1 MRIADSSGL
10 EQARPELFEY
20 RADDFPDAAALID
33 AIAKERRV
41 ELAFEGNYFHDLIRL
56 RRPVQGIPWDD
67 DRLRLPIPQRELD
80 VNPNLVQNPG

>member
-56 RRPVQGIPWDD
+56 
-67 DRLRLPIPQRELD
+67 PIPQRELD